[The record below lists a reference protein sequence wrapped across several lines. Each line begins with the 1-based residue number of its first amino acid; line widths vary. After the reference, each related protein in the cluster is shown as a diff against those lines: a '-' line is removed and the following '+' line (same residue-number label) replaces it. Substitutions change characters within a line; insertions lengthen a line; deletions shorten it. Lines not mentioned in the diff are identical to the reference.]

1 MKYIDLHLE
10 YFYSLARVS
19 RRYLFAV
26 RGSTTIFSYDQT
38 SNCFTFS
45 FFFYNTLLLFDWN
58 KEFFLTKFLFH
69 NYWYELL
76 ILENVEFKIFH
87 SLLLNQSKNTNKLK
101 FIKSSS
107 DSDVMQYRR
116 YGNITFNLVIQY
128 TLHRNSSQ
136 EYPLALCSW
145 YFILYQI
152 ELTFFDMI
160 LTQVHLRKP
169 CYDFSNLNKI
179 IVKIYSN
186 MVRPNRWK
194 RRAVCTM
201 SKDRFIT
208 SLQLVITR
216 YSKFETKNSNC
227 LIYEQL
233 FFIQIAILILTK
245 PLYLACYQLSLWT
258 LRTCFNFTISHSGT
272 EITSITK
279 IKNKFTS
286 PT

>member
-10 YFYSLARVS
+10 YFYSLASVS

-58 KEFFLTKFLFH
+58 KEFF
-69 NYWYELL
+69 
-76 ILENVEFKIFH
+76 FH

-116 YGNITFNLVIQY
+116 YGNFTFNLVIQY

-152 ELTFFDMI
+152 ELTFF
-160 LTQVHLRKP
+160 
-169 CYDFSNLNKI
+169 SNLKKI

-186 MVRPNRWK
+186 KVRPNRWK
-194 RRAVCTM
+194 RRAVRTM
-201 SKDRFIT
+201 SKDRYIT
-208 SLQLVITR
+208 SL
-216 YSKFETKNSNC
+216 
-227 LIYEQL
+227 
-233 FFIQIAILILTK
+233 
-245 PLYLACYQLSLWT
+245 
-258 LRTCFNFTISHSGT
+258 
-272 EITSITK
+272 
-279 IKNKFTS
+279 
-286 PT
+286 